1 MKKPIFLL
9 PIFVLLQLCLYAQVG
24 IGTATPAASAKLDI
38 SSTTQG
44 LLVPRLTTTQRNAIS
59 APATGLL
66 IYNTDNG
73 AIETFTGT
81 TGEWMTIGMG
91 AGSIGTNTALG
102 NKALQSNSTGFENSA
117 FGMHSL
123 KNNTDGFVNTAFGA
137 YSLGTNVSGARNTAF
152 GRSALYNNNAYDNT
166 ALGYI
171 TLLTNSSGSHNVAVG
186 SESLTANTIASE
198 NTAVGSFSLW
208 TNTTGEGNTAIGYSS
223 LIFNQTGV
231 RNIAAGYGALYA
243 NTTASYNAA
252 FGAQSLGSNTT
263 GNSNTAIGAGT
274 IDFNTTGS
282 NNAVVGFLAGRYIG
296 DATTN
301 NTEINNAVLIGA
313 NTMALADHGTNEIV
327 IGYNA
332 VGNGSNTIQ
341 LGNTAV
347 TNLKTSGTIT
357 AGAVTYPNAHGT
369 SGQVLSTTG
378 SGALAW
384 VSGGIPAGSSA
395 GEMLYWN
402 GTAWV
407 SVAPTN
413 SLPGNQAKTLK
424 FCNGVPTWEDC
435 PAVLPTLST
444 STISDINSS
453 TASSGGSISNDGGA
467 NVSTRGICWSTSS
480 NPTIALSTKTTDGS
494 GTGSFISSMTGLSAV
509 TQYYVRAYATNSAGT
524 AYGNELSFTTL
535 TLSIGGTYLG
545 GILAYILQPGDPG
558 YDVNVPHG
566 LIATPSDLGTGIQ
579 WGCVGTPISGADGT
593 AIGTGNQNTIDIM
606 NGCATAGIAARICGD
621 LVLGGYSDWY
631 LPSIDE
637 LNKLYLNR
645 IAIGGFGSAPYW
657 SSSENDF
664 TNALCYAF
672 FGGGSSYPAN
682 KSYGYYVRAVR
693 AF

>member
-1 MKKPIFLL
+1 MKKIQPFLFAAMLIIYL
-9 PIFVLLQLCLYAQVG
+9 PVYAQVG
-24 IGTATPAASAKLDI
+24 IGTATPDASAKLDI
-38 SSTTQG
+38 TSTTQG
-44 LLVPRLTTTQRNAIS
+44 LLPPRVTTTQRNAIVS
-59 APATGLL
+59 PATGLV
-66 IYNTDNG
+66 I
-73 AIETFTGT
+73 
-81 TGEWMTIGMG
+81 
-91 AGSIGTNTALG
+91 
-102 NKALQSNSTGFENSA
+102 
-117 FGMHSL
+117 
-123 KNNTDGFVNTAFGA
+123 
-137 YSLGTNVSGARNTAF
+137 
-152 GRSALYNNNAYDNT
+152 
-166 ALGYI
+166 
-171 TLLTNSSGSHNVAVG
+171 
-186 SESLTANTIASE
+186 
-198 NTAVGSFSLW
+198 
-208 TNTTGEGNTAIGYSS
+208 
-223 LIFNQTGV
+223 
-231 RNIAAGYGALYA
+231 
-243 NTTASYNAA
+243 
-252 FGAQSLGSNTT
+252 
-263 GNSNTAIGAGT
+263 
-274 IDFNTTGS
+274 FNTT
-282 NNAVVGFLAGRYIG
+282 
-296 DATTN
+296 TN
-301 NTEINNAVLIGA
+301 SLEYKSSTGW
-313 NTMALADHGTNEIV
+313 
-327 IGYNA
+327 
-332 VGNGSNTIQ
+332 
-341 LGNTAV
+341 V
-347 TNLKTSGTIT
+347 T
-357 AGAVTYPNAHGT
+357 
-369 SGQVLSTTG
+369 
-378 SGALAW
+378 
-384 VSGGIPAGSSA
+384 GGIPAGSA
-395 GEMLYWN
+395 PGEMLYWN

-435 PAVLPTLST
+435 PALLPTLST

-453 TASSGGSISNDGGA
+453 TASSGGEVSNDGGA

-480 NPTIALSTKTTDGS
+480 NPTIALSTKTTDSS

-535 TLSIGGTYLG
+535 TLSIGGTYMG

-664 TNALCYAF
+664 TYAWYSAF
-672 FGGGSSYPAN
+672 YGGGSSYLAN
-682 KSYGYYVRAVR
+682 KSYSYYVRAVR